1 MREVLLEV
9 DDVEAV
15 MEKKV
20 VELDGDEV
28 SDKVE
33 GAGDVAGEMVEFS
46 GDADMAGEMEGVG
59 VVAGGVNAQSRARPE
74 KKS

>member
-1 MREVLLEV
+1 MREVSREV
-9 DDVEAV
+9 DGVETV
-15 MEKKV
+15 MEKEA

-33 GAGDVAGEMVEFS
+33 GAGDVAGEMVGFS
-46 GDADMAGEMEGVG
+46 GDADMAGEMGGVG
-59 VVAGGVNAQSRARPE
+59 VVAGGVNAESRAMPE